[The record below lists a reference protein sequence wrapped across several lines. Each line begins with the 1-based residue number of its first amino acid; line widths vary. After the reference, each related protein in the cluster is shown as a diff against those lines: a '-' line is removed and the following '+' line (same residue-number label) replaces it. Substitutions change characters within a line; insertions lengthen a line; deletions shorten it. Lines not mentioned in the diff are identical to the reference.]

1 MDAEQTDGTLINETQ
16 NIVVG
21 ADYQL
26 APGFTPYVEAAFFEL
41 DDGDTGNRDN
51 DGSVV
56 LVGAELNF

>member
-1 MDAEQTDGTLINETQ
+1 MNAEQASGATTNETK
-16 NIVVG
+16 NLVLG

-41 DDGDTGNRDN
+41 EDGVTTNTSN

-56 LVGAELNF
+56 LLGAELNF